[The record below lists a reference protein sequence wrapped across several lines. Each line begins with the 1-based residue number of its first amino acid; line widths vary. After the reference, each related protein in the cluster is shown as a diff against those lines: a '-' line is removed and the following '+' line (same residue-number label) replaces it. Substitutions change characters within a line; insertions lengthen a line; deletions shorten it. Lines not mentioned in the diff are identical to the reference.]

1 MEQTFGPMSQ
11 RIWET
16 LCPGT
21 VPAKFASIVARTRA
35 ELDTAWAAVPDESR
49 AALVAQATT
58 DRDPIRLLRA
68 LQTTANPLYQV
79 AVKVRGLSTFVP
91 LRAGA
96 AGAAGAAAAG
106 SAAAAG
112 VAAPATQKTLPGL
125 EFQYESAEWLVPEGP
140 EKKQ

>member
-21 VPAKFASIVARTRA
+21 VPAKFASVVARTRA
-35 ELDTAWAAVPDESR
+35 ELEAAWAAIPEESR
-49 AALVAQATT
+49 TALAAQATA
-58 DRDPIRLLRA
+58 DRDPVRLLRA
-68 LQTTANPLYQV
+68 LQTTSNPLYQA

-96 AGAAGAAAAG
+96 ATTGG
-106 SAAAAG
+106 AAAAG
-112 VAAPATQKTLPGL
+112 VAVPAAQKTLPGL
-125 EFQYESAEWLVPEGP
+125 EFQYESAEWLAPEGP
-140 EKKQ
+140 EKRQ